1 MLKTPQ
7 FVVDEN
13 GKRTK
18 VILDIADYEKLVEA
32 FEDAGDIRACDDLK
46 ASNEEAIPLEQ
57 AIEEIERREK

>member
-18 VILDIADYEKLVEA
+18 VILEIEDYEKMLEA
-32 FEDAGDIRACDDLK
+32 LEEAGDIRACDEAR
-46 ASNEEAIPLEQ
+46 ASGEETVPLEQ
-57 AIEEIERREK
+57 AIEAIERPRR